1 MIFLFGI
8 RFFEISRPLIIIM
21 IWPFPGCATSPEN
34 SHVDNFE
41 PDGYYEPL
49 PSIGKKGYLIK
60 QLASE
65 VYFFFDRS
73 VQQFIYC
80 YFRWCSYHR
89 PYKREGKTIQ
99 ESYQRNYQSA
109 D

>member
-8 RFFEISRPLIIIM
+8 RFFEISRPLIIVM
-21 IWPFPGCATSPEN
+21 IWGFSGCATSPEN

-49 PSIGKKGYLIK
+49 PSIEEKGYLIK

-65 VYFFFDRS
+65 VYFFSTGVYNNF
-73 VQQFIYC
+73 FIV
-80 YFRWCSYHR
+80 
-89 PYKREGKTIQ
+89 T
-99 ESYQRNYQSA
+99 
-109 D
+109 